1 MKLSGLVPMQALGMS
16 AKGNR
21 LVKENEIDVCPKCGK
36 EVCECGMGE
45 DTVPTDK
52 ETNVANG
59 LPQTQGDEKKLTLS
73 REHFKNIVREVMKE
87 ESEYQRIF
95 QKMLSKFGVNSPA
108 DLTPE
113 QKKKFF
119 TLVKGVQTE
128 LAERM
133 KIKEAELSAGQ
144 KKLDVDGDGEIEGSD
159 LAKLRNKNENRDYTQ
174 RQPGQPTKQEVE
186 LRGNIE
192 KLKAHMRVMTKK
204 GEYWERAQKV
214 LAGYQKEFAAAT
226 KRRQDTDKKAANKK

>member
-1 MKLSGLVPMQALGMS
+1 MQALGMS
-16 AKGNR
+16 AKGNK
-21 LVKENEIDVCPKCGK
+21 LVKENEVDVCPKCGK

-45 DTVPTDK
+45 DTVPGDK
-52 ETNVANG
+52 DTNVANG

-87 ESEYQRIF
+87 EGEYQKVF
-95 QKMLSKFGVNSPA
+95 HKLLNKFGVKSPA
-108 DLTPE
+108 ELSDE

-119 TLVKGVQTE
+119 SLAKGIQTE

-159 LAKLRNKNENRDYTQ
+159 LAKLRASKNESNDGDRNIGT
-174 RQPGQPTKQEVE
+174 PTKQETD
-186 LRGNIE
+186 LKGKIE
-192 KLKAHMRVMTKK
+192 KIKSNLTVLTKN
-204 GEYWERAQKV
+204 GEYYQKAKRV
-214 LAGYQKEFAAAT
+214 LAGYEKELAAAT
-226 KRRQDTDKKAANKK
+226 KRRQETDKKRAANKK

>member
-1 MKLSGLVPMQALGMS
+1 MKLSGLVPMQALGMAS
-16 AKGNR
+16 RSHK
-21 LVKENEIDVCPKCGK
+21 LVKEAESVCPKCGK
-36 EVCECGMGE
+36 AVCECGMGE
-45 DTVPTDK
+45 ESEP
-52 ETNVANG
+52 TNVANG
-59 LPQTQGDEKKLTLS
+59 LPQTQGDDKIQLS

-119 TLVKGVQTE
+119 TLVKGIQTE
-128 LAERM
+128 LKERM

-159 LAKLRNKNENRDYTQ
+159 LAKLRSKNES
-174 RQPGQPTKQEVE
+174 
-186 LRGNIE
+186 
-192 KLKAHMRVMTKK
+192 KK
-204 GEYWERAQKV
+204 RK
-214 LAGYQKEFAAAT
+214 
-226 KRRQDTDKKAANKK
+226 

>member
-1 MKLSGLVPMQALGMS
+1 MQALGMS

-87 ESEYQRIF
+87 EEEYQKVF
-95 QKMLSKFGVNSPA
+95 HKLLNKFGVKSPA
-108 DLTPE
+108 ELSDE

-119 TLVKGVQTE
+119 TLAKGIQTE
-128 LAERM
+128 LAERTKM
-133 KIKEAELSAGQ
+133 KEAELKGGQ

-159 LAKLRNKNENRDYTQ
+159 LAKLRNKNE
-174 RQPGQPTKQEVE
+174 G
-186 LRGNIE
+186 
-192 KLKAHMRVMTKK
+192 KK
-204 GEYWERAQKV
+204 
-214 LAGYQKEFAAAT
+214 
-226 KRRQDTDKKAANKK
+226 KKW